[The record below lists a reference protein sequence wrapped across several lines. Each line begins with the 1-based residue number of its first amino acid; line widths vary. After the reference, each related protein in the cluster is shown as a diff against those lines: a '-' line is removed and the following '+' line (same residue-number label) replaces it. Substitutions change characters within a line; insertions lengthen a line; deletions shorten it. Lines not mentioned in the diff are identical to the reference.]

1 MVREREPNASA
12 GAACAAFAAGVL
24 DTFIRVVPWVSLNA
38 NSPPNP
44 KRTFPAKRGVA
55 PARHGTSGFNDACAP
70 SNDKDTRTLLGALA
84 ALGYVMVAPDSI
96 GLRAFGGAT
105 GFPPYL
111 VLTIGI
117 ISPQWHAPRSQAK

>member
-1 MVREREPNASA
+1 M
-12 GAACAAFAAGVL
+12 
-24 DTFIRVVPWVSLNA
+24 SLNA

-44 KRTFPAKRGVA
+44 MRTFPAKRSVA
-55 PARHGTSGFNDACAP
+55 RARHGTSGFNDACAP

-96 GLRAFGGAT
+96 GLRAFGAT

-111 VLTIGI
+111 VG
-117 ISPQWHAPRSQAK
+117 